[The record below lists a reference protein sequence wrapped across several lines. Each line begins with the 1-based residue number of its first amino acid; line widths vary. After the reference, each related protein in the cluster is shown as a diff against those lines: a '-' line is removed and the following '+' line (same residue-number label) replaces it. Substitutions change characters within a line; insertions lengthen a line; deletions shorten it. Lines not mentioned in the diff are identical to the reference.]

1 MFYLFLNSRK
11 ITSNHVYYIERDKL
25 ESGEIKMEEL
35 ITPIPIGIE
44 DFEAMI
50 VKDYYY
56 VDKTLM
62 IKDLLDKK
70 GYVNLFTRPR
80 RFGKSLNISML
91 QYFFDN
97 LLVDK
102 ASIFA
107 GLNISKAGDRYLDHQ
122 NKYPVIKIGL
132 KDVES
137 DNFEEALEMLEIELA
152 NEFDRHRYLLNSEYV
167 DDEQKAVYRKIL
179 KQEANRSQLRN
190 SLNFLSKCLEKHY
203 SQKVIILIDEYDVPL
218 EKSYFAGYYPLMVKF
233 IRGFFSSALKTNKS
247 LDFAVLTGCLRVS
260 KESIF
265 TGLNNLNIISII
277 SDNFGEYFGFTETE
291 AKRALKHY
299 GLESKIDDLH
309 DWYNGYLFGETIV
322 YNPWSTIKF
331 LDDNIN
337 GKIYSPSPHWS
348 NTSSN
353 EIVKNLIAITDA
365 NVKKEIESLIAGE
378 TIIKPIKED
387 IVYADILKNM
397 DNLWSFLFFTGYL
410 KKVSK
415 MQIGVHNHVE
425 LSVPNKEVQ
434 YIYESQ
440 IKDWFDEKVKTTN
453 LTPLYNAILNRE
465 AKIFQ
470 HELTQMLKDTISYF
484 DSKEEFYHGF
494 IAAVMSTMVDYI
506 TKSNRESGNG
516 RGDVFM
522 RPVSIRQP
530 AVIIEVKVAKEAKDL
545 VKKCDKALT
554 QIEEKKYD
562 DELIREG
569 YTDIIKYGVAFYRK
583 DCEIKLYE

>member
-1 MFYLFLNSRK
+1 
-11 ITSNHVYYIERDKL
+11 
-25 ESGEIKMEEL
+25 MEEL
-35 ITPIPIGIE
+35 STPIPIGIE

-50 VKDYYY
+50 VKGYYY

-97 LLVDK
+97 LLGDK

-107 GLNISKAGDRYLDHQ
+107 GLNISKADDRYLDHQ

-137 DNFEEALEMLEIELA
+137 DSFEEALEMLEIEISR
-152 NEFDRHRYLLNSEYV
+152 EFRRHRYLLDSDRI
-167 DDEQKAVYRKIL
+167 DDEEKTFYRNIL
-179 KQEANRSQLRN
+179 KKKASRSQLRN
-190 SLNFLSKCLEKHY
+190 SLKFLSECLENHY
-203 SQKVIILIDEYDVPL
+203 SQKALILIDEYDVPL
-218 EKSYFAGYYPLMVKF
+218 EKSYFAGYYPSMVSF
-233 IRGFFSSALKTNKS
+233 IRGFFSAALKTNES
-247 LDFAVLTGCLRVS
+247 LDFAVITGCLRIS

-265 TGLNNLNIISII
+265 TGLNNLSIESII
-277 SDNFGEYFGFTETE
+277 SDSYGEYFGFTESE
-291 AKRALKHY
+291 VIEMLQHY
-299 GLESKIDDLH
+299 GLEEKTVQMR
-309 DWYNGYLFGETIV
+309 DWYNGFLFGETIV
-322 YNPWSTIKF
+322 YNPWSSIEYLT
-331 LDDNIN
+331 DNLHR
-337 GKIYSPSPHWS
+337 KIYTPRPHWS

-353 EIVKNLIAITDA
+353 AIVKELIAIADA
-365 NVKKEIESLIAGE
+365 NVKKEIESLTTGK
-378 TIIKPIKED
+378 TITKPIKED

-415 MQIGVHNHVE
+415 TQIGVHNHLE
-425 LSVPNKEVQ
+425 LTVPNKEVQ
-434 YIYESQ
+434 YVYESQ
-440 IKDWFDEKVKTTN
+440 IKDWFGEKVSTTD
-453 LTPLYNAILNRE
+453 LIPMYNAILNRDV
-465 AKIFQ
+465 KTFQ
-470 HELTQMLKDTISYF
+470 HELTQMLKGTISYF

-494 IAAVMSTMVDYI
+494 IAAVMATMADYF

-516 RGDVFM
+516 RGDIFM

-530 AVIIEVKVAKEAKDL
+530 AVIIEVKVAKEAKYL
-545 VKKCDKALT
+545 VKQCDKALA
-554 QIEEKKYD
+554 QIQEKKYD
-562 DELIREG
+562 DELVREG
-569 YTDIIKYGVAFYRK
+569 FTDIIKYGIAFYRK